1 MARPR
6 SEQFLEVKRAILKR
20 AAEVFAKVGY
30 LASTVDDLTEATGL
44 SRGALYHY
52 FSSKEALLFE
62 IVHDALTGFLDTMI
76 AAMRSAQDPVEQFRR
91 VTAAIVDR
99 NARARDEHAIV
110 LNDINRFSEPNREK
124 LKAIE
129 REIVHRIGDLVM
141 QLDTRGRVNPSNKSV
156 FAMMYLGVINYTVAW
171 YRPDGDVKPDQYAE
185 LVGTL
190 FLNDLRD

>member
-6 SEQFLEVKRAILKR
+6 SEQFLETKRSILKR
-20 AAEVFAKVGY
+20 ASRVFANVGY

-52 FSSKEALLFE
+52 FPSKEALLFE
-62 IVHDALTGFLDTMI
+62 IVHDALTGFLDTI
-76 AAMRSAQDPVEQFRR
+76 IDAMRAAQDPVEQFRK

-110 LNDINRFSEPNREK
+110 LNDIDRFSEPNREK

-129 REIVHRIGDLVM
+129 REIVHRIGGLVM
-141 QLDTRGRVNPSNKSV
+141 QIDTKGRVNASNKSV

-171 YRPDGDVKPDQYAE
+171 YRPEGEVKPDQYAE

-190 FLNDLRD
+190 FLSDLRD

>member
-6 SEQFLEVKRAILKR
+6 SEQFLDIKRAILKR

-30 LASTVDDLTEATGL
+30 LASTVDDLTEAAGL

-62 IVHDALTGFLDTMI
+62 IVHDALTGFLDTI
-76 AAMRSAQDPVEQFRR
+76 VAAMRSAQDPVEQFRG
-91 VTAAIVDR
+91 VTTAIVESNIR
-99 NARARDEHAIV
+99 SRDEHAIV

-124 LKAIE
+124 LKSIE
-129 REIVHRIGDLVM
+129 REIVHRIGDLLM
-141 QLDTRGRVNPSNKSV
+141 DLDTKGRVNASNKSV

-171 YRPDGDVKPDQYAE
+171 YHPDGGVKPDQYAE
-185 LVGTL
+185 LVWTL
-190 FLNDLRD
+190 FLSDLRG

>member
-6 SEQFLEVKRAILKR
+6 SEQFLETKRSILKR
-20 AAEVFAKVGY
+20 ASRVFANVGY

-52 FSSKEALLFE
+52 FPSKEALLFE
-62 IVHDALTGFLDTMI
+62 IVHEALTGFLDTMI
-76 AAMRSAQDPVEQFRR
+76 AAMRSAQDPVEQFRK

-141 QLDTRGRVNPSNKSV
+141 QLDTKGRVNASNKSV

-171 YRPDGDVKPDQYAE
+171 YRPEGEVKPDQYAE

-190 FLNDLRD
+190 FLSDLRD

>member
-6 SEQFLEVKRAILKR
+6 SEQFLETKRSILKR
-20 AAEVFAKVGY
+20 ASRVFANVGY

-52 FSSKEALLFE
+52 FPSKEALLFE

-76 AAMRSAQDPVEQFRR
+76 AAMRSAQDPVEQFRK

-141 QLDTRGRVNPSNKSV
+141 QLDTKGRVNASNKSV

-171 YRPDGDVKPDQYAE
+171 YRPEGEVKPDQYAE

-190 FLNDLRD
+190 FLSDLRD